1 MRRPHIFASALACL
15 SLMAGLFTA
24 TPAFAG
30 VAQRDT
36 APRELEDQLM
46 NVDASR
52 VLQSFANEQG
62 LTPASTANP
71 VQEIAKKYG
80 DVYVMDGTASGTIV
94 DGGATFYP
102 LPAEAEGAL
111 IVTPEVAR
119 DLGLKPGK
127 VPVSQVNR
135 LYELAHS
142 AAETSGSGPLLSAQA
157 ESSMATTSDYT
168 SFWAP
173 LGGSWSG
180 EIRRV
185 TSYSH
190 VSEKYYGWSVAPT
203 ASFGVCTQGSGY
215 YTGYNGGSFGL
226 WKSWYGTGCGTSGSA
241 RVPWDNVLAYPTFMA
256 RSMVV
261 YAGVPG
267 QFR

>member
-1 MRRPHIFASALACL
+1 MRRLHIFASASACL
-15 SLMAGLFTA
+15 SLIA
-24 TPAFAG
+24 TTLIAAPAQART
-30 VAQRDT
+30 AQRIT
-36 APRELEDQLM
+36 APQEGEDQRTRADTGRG
-46 NVDASR
+46 VQPVAWD
-52 VLQSFANEQG
+52 QG
-62 LTPASTANP
+62 LSPGRSASP
-71 VQEIAKKYG
+71 LHEIAKKYDG
-80 DVYVMDGTASGTIV
+80 VYVMDENAVGATV

-119 DLGLKPGK
+119 DLHLKPGEL
-127 VPVSQVNR
+127 PVSQVRN
-135 LYELAHS
+135 LYALANS
-142 AAETSGSGPLLSAQA
+142 PETSDSILSPSLQA
-157 ESSMATTSDYT
+157 VSQMATTDHYT

-180 EIRRV
+180 EIQRL

-203 ASFGVCTQGSGY
+203 AIFGVCTQGSGY

-226 WKSWYGTGCGTSGSA
+226 WKRWYGTGCGKSGSS
-241 RVPWDNVLAYPTFMA
+241 RVPWDNVLAYPTFMTK
-256 RSMVV
+256 SMVV

>member
-1 MRRPHIFASALACL
+1 MQRLHIIASATACL
-15 SLMAGLFTA
+15 SLMATILIA
-24 TPAFAG
+24 APVQAG
-30 VAQRDT
+30 TAQRNTTPQERVDQPIRADT
-36 APRELEDQLM
+36 SPGARSVTWD
-46 NVDASR
+46 
-52 VLQSFANEQG
+52 QG
-62 LTPASTANP
+62 LSPGRIASPLHEN
-71 VQEIAKKYG
+71 VKKDDG
-80 DVYVMDGTASGTIV
+80 VYVMDGNAVGIAE

-102 LPAEAEGAL
+102 LPTEAEGAL

-119 DLGLKPGK
+119 DLHLQPGEF
-127 VPVSQVNR
+127 PVSQFDN
-135 LYELAHS
+135 LYASANTPERSDAILAPPFQAVGAM
-142 AAETSGSGPLLSAQA
+142 AAT
-157 ESSMATTSDYT
+157 DHYT

-180 EIRRV
+180 EIRRL

-190 VSEKYYGWSVAPT
+190 ASEKYYGWSVAPT
-203 ASFGVCTQGSGY
+203 AIFGVCTQGSGY

-226 WKSWYGTGCGTSGSA
+226 WKRWYGTGCGKSGSS

-256 RSMVV
+256 KSMVV

>member
-1 MRRPHIFASALACL
+1 MIATVFIAAPAQ
-15 SLMAGLFTA
+15 AGT
-24 TPAFAG
+24 
-30 VAQRDT
+30 AQRNTPPQEREDPRIRADT
-36 APRELEDQLM
+36 GPGVQPVAWD
-46 NVDASR
+46 
-52 VLQSFANEQG
+52 QG
-62 LTPASTANP
+62 LSPGRSP
-71 VQEIAKKYG
+71 SPLHESAKKYDG
-80 DVYVMDGTASGTIV
+80 VYVMDGNAPGTTL

-119 DLGLKPGK
+119 DLHLKPGE
-127 VPVSQVNR
+127 VPVSQVGD
-135 LYELAHS
+135 LYALANS
-142 AAETSGSGPLLSAQA
+142 PETSGSISSPSVQA
-157 ESSMATTSDYT
+157 VSPMAATSHYT

-173 LGGSWSG
+173 LGGSWSN
-180 EIRRV
+180 EIRRL

-190 VSEKYYGWSVAPT
+190 VSEKYYGWNVAPI
-203 ASFGVCTQGSGY
+203 AIFSVCTQGTGY

-226 WKSWYGTGCGTSGSA
+226 WKRWYGTGCGKSGST